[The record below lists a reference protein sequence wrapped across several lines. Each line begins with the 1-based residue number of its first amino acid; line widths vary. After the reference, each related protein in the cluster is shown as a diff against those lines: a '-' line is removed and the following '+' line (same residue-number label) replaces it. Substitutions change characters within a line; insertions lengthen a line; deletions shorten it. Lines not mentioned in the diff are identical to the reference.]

1 MMAFHFCDE
10 APRAPYDVQRIPGE
24 LYELIHLSMMA
35 RGQFHA
41 RRGMVNL
48 SLAMSD
54 EMLETFKN
62 TLTEVMREY
71 GELIEQ
77 AAPR

>member
-1 MMAFHFCDE
+1 MAFHFCDE
-10 APRAPYDVQRIPGE
+10 APRAPYDLHRIPAE

-41 RRGMVNL
+41 RRGMINL
-48 SLAMSD
+48 SLATSD

-62 TLTEVMREY
+62 IFVEVMREY

-77 AAPR
+77 AVLP

>member
-1 MMAFHFCDE
+1 MMAFHFCHE
-10 APRAPYDVQRIPGE
+10 APRAPYDLHCIPAE

-41 RRGMVNL
+41 RRGMINL
-48 SLAMSD
+48 SLAMPD

-62 TLTEVMREY
+62 TFVEVIRES

-77 AAPR
+77 AALP

>member
-1 MMAFHFCDE
+1 
-10 APRAPYDVQRIPGE
+10 
-24 LYELIHLSMMA
+24 
-35 RGQFHA
+35 
-41 RRGMVNL
+41 MVNL

-54 EMLETFKN
+54 GMLETFKN

-77 AAPR
+77 AALP